1 MSEQFFESLLSE
13 AVSLF
18 VLAVVLFGLYKLT
31 NRFLDVFSQHIE
43 RCCATLDRI
52 ADAQETRTT
61 K

>member
-1 MSEQFFESLLSE
+1 MTEQIVSGLLSE

-31 NRFLDVFSQHIE
+31 MRFLDVFSVHVE

-52 ADAQETRTT
+52 ADALESRTAE
-61 K
+61 

>member
-1 MSEQFFESLLSE
+1 MSEQVVEKLMSE

-31 NRFLDVFSQHIE
+31 NRFLDVFSVHIE

-52 ADAQETRTT
+52 ADALEIRTT